1 MLSCGSSYRP
11 RTSSQSSPLSTLDA
25 CLLLVACRRPA
36 GKQFRNSTGGTIL
49 PTFEIPSSKS
59 LTPTTVQVAWLAAFR
74 ASSKEPHS
82 QGKALGI
89 GCMVC
94 SWISSRFSEVSM
106 PWSHGIS
113 LCVLFGFV
121 LVWLFLRSTKVASH
135 RSSAPP
141 EAQFLYLYLAPLPL
155 PLAPCPVPPSRKE
168 KVIEISRNCSG
179 AGSAAPR
186 STNFGQFVKAVS
198 EEARDANKNGRMPG
212 GAGRR
217 TSTSFEAINA
227 SSATGI
233 PNLVR

>member
-49 PTFEIPSSKS
+49 PTSDIRICGIPIEIPSSKS

-168 KVIEISRNCSG
+168 KVIEISRNFPEKN
-179 AGSAAPR
+179 SA
-186 STNFGQFVKAVS
+186 
-198 EEARDANKNGRMPG
+198 
-212 GAGRR
+212 
-217 TSTSFEAINA
+217 
-227 SSATGI
+227 
-233 PNLVR
+233 